1 MCDPSNC
8 DASDQEG
15 RLDAG
20 NGRDWCGELDP
31 VPIKKGAMVGLK
43 ATVMGDVVI
52 GEGVIVPPETI
63 LLPKTRL
70 ADNEKIE
77 P

>member
-1 MCDPSNC
+1 
-8 DASDQEG
+8 
-15 RLDAG
+15 
-20 NGRDWCGELDP
+20 
-31 VPIKKGAMVGLK
+31 MVSLK

-52 GEGVIVPPETI
+52 GEGVIVPPDTI

-70 ADNEKIE
+70 ADNEKID